1 MNNTIWL
8 FNIATAIEIDA
19 LPFLKMG
26 FDFPWRTVSHN
37 QMVYHISYV
46 SHNQMVYHNQ
56 RVTVSNGTLQ

>member
-8 FNIATAIEIDA
+8 FSIAMAIEIDA

-26 FDFPWRTVSHN
+26 GSFHGELLVITRWYII
-37 QMVYHISYV
+37 YHMLN
-46 SHNQMVYHNQ
+46 NQMVYHNQ

>member
-8 FNIATAIEIDA
+8 FNIAMAIEIDA

-26 FDFPWRTVSHN
+26 GSFHGELLVITRWYI
-37 QMVYHISYV
+37 VYHMLN
-46 SHNQMVYHNQ
+46 NQMVYHNQ

>member
-8 FNIATAIEIDA
+8 FNIAMAIEIDA

-26 FDFPWRTVSHN
+26 GSFHGELLVITRWYII
-37 QMVYHISYV
+37 YHMLN
-46 SHNQMVYHNQ
+46 NQMVYHNQ